1 MGCHINTG
9 IMRVRKWLLGVQD
22 SSYNGNVSLQDVKAL
37 TCFTWLFEALQ
48 VGQVI
53 VETED

>member
-1 MGCHINTG
+1 MNTG
-9 IMRVRKWLLGVQD
+9 IMMLGKWLLGVQD

>member
-1 MGCHINTG
+1 
-9 IMRVRKWLLGVQD
+9 MRVRKWLLGAQD

-37 TCFTWLFEALQ
+37 TCFTWLFETLQ
-48 VGQVI
+48 AGQVI